1 MRVKD
6 MYLKNN
12 NVFIC
17 IFIFI
22 FFFIKAVFADEK
34 EINNI
39 INYLG
44 DLKLFS
50 SSFIQNDGGNISEGE
65 IFIGLKRVRV
75 EYKTPSKILII
86 LEKDKAMYY
95 NYDLDEDEFFNPKD
109 TAAWFFFDIFNNPEF
124 FYESTLIKEKN
135 YIIIKKEENNEI
147 GEYSLDVYFENNPL
161 LIRKIALN
169 YQDIQLVLSIFNHT
183 YNKEY
188 DKNFFKLINPT
199 FFD

>member
-6 MYLKNN
+6 MCLKNN
-12 NVFIC
+12 NPFIWVS
-17 IFIFI
+17 IFI
-22 FFFIKAVFADEK
+22 FFFTKAVFADEK
-34 EINNI
+34 EIHNI

-50 SSFIQNDGGNISEGE
+50 SSFIQDDGESISEGE

-109 TAAWFFFDIFNNPEF
+109 TAAWFFFDIFNNPEI

-135 YIIIKKEENNEI
+135 YIVIKKEENNEI
-147 GEYSLDVYFENNPL
+147 GEYNLNVYFENNPL

-169 YQDIQLVLSIFNHT
+169 YQDTQLVLSIFNHT

>member
-6 MYLKNN
+6 MCLKNN
-12 NVFIC
+12 NPFIWVS
-17 IFIFI
+17 IFI
-22 FFFIKAVFADEK
+22 FFFTKAVFADEK
-34 EINNI
+34 EIHNI

-50 SSFIQNDGGNISEGE
+50 SSFIQDDGESISEGE

-124 FYESTLIKEKN
+124 FYESTLVKEKN
-135 YIIIKKEENNEI
+135 YIVVKKEENNEI
-147 GEYSLDVYFENNPL
+147 GKYILDVYFENNPL
-161 LIRKIALN
+161 LIRKIALD
-169 YQDIQLVLSIFNHT
+169 YQDTQLVLSIFT
-183 YNKEY
+183 AISETS
-188 DKNFFKLINPT
+188 DKKVIAYI
-199 FFD
+199 

>member
-12 NVFIC
+12 NPFIW
-17 IFIFI
+17 ISIFI
-22 FFFIKAVFADEK
+22 FFFTKAVFADEK
-34 EINNI
+34 EIHNI

-50 SSFIQNDGGNISEGE
+50 SSFIQDDGESISEGE

-109 TAAWFFFDIFNNPEF
+109 TAAWFFFDIFNNPEI

-135 YIIIKKEENNEI
+135 YIVIKKEENNEI
-147 GEYSLDVYFENNPL
+147 GEYNLNVYFENNPL

-169 YQDIQLVLSIFNHT
+169 YQDTQLVLSIFNHT

>member
-1 MRVKD
+1 MQVKD
-6 MYLKNN
+6 MCLKNN
-12 NVFIC
+12 NLFIW
-17 IFIFI
+17 IFIFV

-44 DLKLFS
+44 GLKLFS
-50 SSFIQNDGGNISEGE
+50 SSFIQDDGESISEGK

-124 FYESTLIKEKN
+124 FYESTLVKEKN
-135 YIIIKKEENNEI
+135 YIVVKKEENNEI
-147 GEYSLDVYFENNPL
+147 GKYILDVYFENNPL

-169 YQDIQLVLSIFNHT
+169 YQDTQLVLSIFNHN
-183 YNKEY
+183 YNEEY

>member
-1 MRVKD
+1 MLVKD
-6 MYLKNN
+6 MCSKSNN
-12 NVFIC
+12 FSIW

-22 FFFIKAVFADEK
+22 FFFFKATYADEK
-34 EINNI
+34 EINDI

-50 SSFIQNDGGNISEGE
+50 SSFIQDDGESISEGE

-124 FYESTLIKEKN
+124 FYESTLVKEKN
-135 YIIIKKEENNEI
+135 YMVVKKEENNEI
-147 GEYSLDVYFENNPL
+147 GKYILDVYFENNPL
-161 LIRKIALN
+161 LIRKIVLN
-169 YQDIQLVLSIFNHT
+169 YQDTQLVLSIFNHT

>member
-6 MYLKNN
+6 MCLKNN
-12 NVFIC
+12 NFSIW
-17 IFIFI
+17 IFVCI

-50 SSFIQNDGGNISEGE
+50 SSFIQDDGESISEGE

-109 TAAWFFFDIFNNPEF
+109 TAAWFFFDIFNNPEI

-135 YIIIKKEENNEI
+135 YIVIKKEENNEI
-147 GEYSLDVYFENNPL
+147 GEYNLKVYFENNPL

-169 YQDIQLVLSIFNHT
+169 YQDTQLVLSIFNHT

>member
-1 MRVKD
+1 MQVKD
-6 MYLKNN
+6 MCLKNN
-12 NVFIC
+12 NLFIW
-17 IFIFI
+17 IFIFV

-44 DLKLFS
+44 GLKLFS
-50 SSFIQNDGGNISEGE
+50 SSFIQDDGESISEGK

-109 TAAWFFFDIFNNPEF
+109 TAAWFFF
-124 FYESTLIKEKN
+124 
-135 YIIIKKEENNEI
+135 
-147 GEYSLDVYFENNPL
+147 
-161 LIRKIALN
+161 
-169 YQDIQLVLSIFNHT
+169 
-183 YNKEY
+183 
-188 DKNFFKLINPT
+188 
-199 FFD
+199 

>member
-1 MRVKD
+1 MQVKD
-6 MYLKNN
+6 MCLKNN
-12 NVFIC
+12 NLFIW
-17 IFIFI
+17 IFIFV

-44 DLKLFS
+44 GLKLFS
-50 SSFIQNDGGNISEGE
+50 SSFIQDDGESISEGK

-124 FYESTLIKEKN
+124 FYESTLVKEKN
-135 YIIIKKEENNEI
+135 YIVVKKEENNEI
-147 GEYSLDVYFENNPL
+147 GKYILDVYFENNPL
-161 LIRKIALN
+161 LIRKIALD
-169 YQDIQLVLSIFNHT
+169 YQDTQLVLSIFNHN
-183 YNKEY
+183 YNEEY

>member
-6 MYLKNN
+6 MCLKNN
-12 NVFIC
+12 NPFIWVS
-17 IFIFI
+17 IFI
-22 FFFIKAVFADEK
+22 FFFTKAVFADEK
-34 EINNI
+34 EIHNI

-50 SSFIQNDGGNISEGE
+50 SSFIQDDGESISEGE

-124 FYESTLIKEKN
+124 FYESTLVKEKN
-135 YIIIKKEENNEI
+135 YIVIKKEENNEI
-147 GEYSLDVYFENNPL
+147 GEYILEVYFENNPL
-161 LIRKIALN
+161 LIRKIVLDH
-169 YQDIQLVLSIFNHT
+169 QDTQLVLSIFNHT
-183 YNKEY
+183 YNKDY

>member
-6 MYLKNN
+6 MCLKNN
-12 NVFIC
+12 NFFIWL
-17 IFIFI
+17 FIFI
-22 FFFIKAVFADEK
+22 FFFIKSVFADER

-44 DLKLFS
+44 NLKLFS
-50 SSFIQNDGGNISEGE
+50 SSFIQDDGDSISEGE

-109 TAAWFFFDIFNNPEF
+109 TAAWFFFDIFNNPEI

-135 YIIIKKEENNEI
+135 YIVIKKEENNEI
-147 GEYSLDVYFENNPL
+147 GEYNLNVYFENNPL

-169 YQDIQLVLSIFNHT
+169 YQDTQLVLSIFNHT

>member
-6 MYLKNN
+6 MCLKNHN
-12 NVFIC
+12 PFIW
-17 IFIFI
+17 ISIFI
-22 FFFIKAVFADEK
+22 FFFTKAVFADEK
-34 EINNI
+34 EIHNI

-50 SSFIQNDGGNISEGE
+50 SSFIQDDGESISEGE

-124 FYESTLIKEKN
+124 FYESTLVKEKN
-135 YIIIKKEENNEI
+135 YIVIKKEENNEI
-147 GEYSLDVYFENNPL
+147 GEYILEVYFENNPL

-169 YQDIQLVLSIFNHT
+169 YQDTQLVLSIFNHT